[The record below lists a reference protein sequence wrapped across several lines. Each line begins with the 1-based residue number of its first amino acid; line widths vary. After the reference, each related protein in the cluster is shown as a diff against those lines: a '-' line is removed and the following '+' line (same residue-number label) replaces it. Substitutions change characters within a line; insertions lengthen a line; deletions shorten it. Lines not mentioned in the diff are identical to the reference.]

1 MGKATG
7 FPSKAPLDPFSGT
20 CLISVH
26 GITTVINRTYYPLGE
41 WAAAKMLAGTNLKK
55 NLNALHVELFVS

>member
-55 NLNALHVELFVS
+55 I